1 MSFGIYEIKRVLR
14 TPLVWY
20 GRRKYADADPM
31 VKWRLEHNAYRKAG
45 KQAMDN
51 TAADPHHFHRAD
63 LGPDSVVVDVGAFR
77 GLVAQEFVDL
87 YGCTVHAFEPNP
99 QFYEELEERFHDNP
113 KVFTYDVGLGG
124 ADAVLAMEQRG
135 LGSTVYGSNDDDSVP
150 TVEVRIR
157 DVATVLDELGYDQ
170 IDYIKINIE
179 GAEYDLLDRLIETGW
194 IARTRYFLIQFH
206 EWYGHPHR
214 RRWKI
219 RRHLRTSHQEVW
231 NYPWIY
237 ELWCATDRPHPEAPK
252 YTKEEMVEIRA
263 ALRARRLAAEA
274 AAAEAE
280 AKAAAEA
287 AAATAVGDAPGEQ
300 VRPADAGPA

>member
-14 TPLVWY
+14 TPLIWY

-45 KQAMDN
+45 KQAMDD
-51 TAADPHHFHRAD
+51 TAADPHRFHRAD
-63 LGPDSVVVDVGAFR
+63 LGPDSVVVDIGAFR

-99 QFYEELEERFHDNP
+99 QFYEELEERFRDNP

-124 ADAVLAMEQRG
+124 ADAVLEMEQRG
-135 LGSTVYGSNDDDSVP
+135 LGSTVYGTNDDSVP

-157 DVATVLDELGYDQ
+157 DVATVLDELGHDR

-194 IARTRYFLIQFH
+194 VARTRYFLIQFH
-206 EWYGHPHR
+206 EWYGNPHR

-219 RRHLRTSHQEVW
+219 RSHLRGTHQEVW

-237 ELWCATDRPHPEAPK
+237 ELWCATDRPHPQAPK

-274 AAAEAE
+274 AAA
-280 AKAAAEA
+280 AAAGE
-287 AAATAVGDAPGEQ
+287 DPGEQ
-300 VRPADAGPA
+300 ARSADADPV